1 MLTHIGQGP
10 QTPPAEDDAA
20 RLLLDCHARIRSFTQ
35 LAERLATTPG
45 LPPAEIV
52 EAAEGVRRYFAEA
65 LALHA
70 QDEEE
75 SILPRLAGRE
85 RQLDAA
91 LVAMHREHVEHRP
104 AVDRVVALTAE
115 IAAEPGRRD
124 ALAPG
129 LAAAARALRE
139 HFDRHLSQEEAIV
152 IPAIDRLLGSDARAE
167 IVRELRARR
176 RPAP

>member
-1 MLTHIGQGP
+1 MLTHIGQTP

-20 RLLLDCHARIRSFTQ
+20 RLLLECHARIRSFTL
-35 LAERLATTPG
+35 LAERLATTAG
-45 LPPAEIV
+45 LAEKEIV

-75 SILPRLAGRE
+75 SVLPRLGGRE

-91 LVAMHREHVEHRP
+91 LVAMHREHGEHRP
-104 AVDRVVALTAE
+104 VVDRVVALSAE
-115 IAAEPGRRD
+115 IATEPGRLD
-124 ALAPG
+124 ALAPALG
-129 LAAAARALRE
+129 GAARALRE
-139 HFDRHLSQEEAIV
+139 HFDRHLAQEEAVV
-152 IPAIDRLLGSDARAE
+152 IPAIDRLLGPEERAE

-176 RPAP
+176 QPA